1 MMKMAKKTFSLEFE
15 RDHLHT
21 SIGGG
26 FPAGS
31 VMMIEG
37 EETCGKSAISQR
49 FTYGFLKNDIT
60 VTYITTEL
68 SVQEF
73 INQMYSLGYNI
84 SNEML
89 SGQLE
94 VISVY
99 PMLKGLKNRDRFLDI
114 LMNSKKLYTKD
125 ILIVDTF
132 SSLISQCVQF
142 VASSSETTSFFK
154 KITSGEK
161 MIILTVDPQEVNE
174 RALNQLRAD
183 VSIYAKLGLSRFA
196 GAIVRGMEFK
206 RYIAAPGRIQS
217 KTSFRIEPG
226 IGFVAEITETA

>member
-1 MMKMAKKTFSLEFE
+1 MVKKTFSLEFE
-15 RDHLHT
+15 RDHLHN
-21 SIGGG
+21 SIGGS

-31 VMMIEG
+31 VMMLEG
-37 EETCGKSAISQR
+37 EETSGKSAICQR

-84 SNEML
+84 SNDML
-89 SGQLE
+89 AGKLE
-94 VISVY
+94 IISVY
-99 PMLKGLKNRDRFLDI
+99 PMLRGLKNRDQFLDI
-114 LMNSKKLYTKD
+114 LLNSRKLYTKE
-125 ILIVDTF
+125 IIIFDTF
-132 SSLISQCVQF
+132 SSLVSQCVQF
-142 VASSSETTSFFK
+142 VSISSDTISFFK

-174 RALNQLRAD
+174 RALNQLRSD

-206 RYIAAPGRIQS
+206 RFISAAGRIQA